1 MGRALNQSKQQRPV
15 RYQLIAALLS
25 LLLLPLL
32 SLAAV
37 AQLGWPNLP
46 ALREAVQQEQQAS
59 PALNAYLEAL
69 ETELSRLQER
79 YRQQE
84 AQIERLTG
92 DLDTAQRQLASL
104 SGQAEPLSE
113 PLSTLSGEELP
124 LALPSSGTVDPAQDD
139 AAAGQPAGSG
149 AEAAAETAE
158 ATEATGAVES
168 GIDPE
173 AVETTEELYDYLPKA
188 RPILREQMDETRAPS
203 VFPPLL
209 RPTAPRIDPS
219 LVSGVGNGQA
229 GSVEVQ
235 IFTAAQA
242 LNEQARWDEAEAA
255 WSQFSLAYRSSP
267 QLAEAFFYRGEAQF
281 SLGQHS
287 AALQSFSRSYRYNR
301 QSPVAA
307 QALLYTGLSAQRSGE
322 RSRACLAFRG
332 LLAQHPQAEAGILAQ
347 ARAAL
352 ETCPTS

>member
-1 MGRALNQSKQQRPV
+1 MVKGMMVRAPNQSKLPI
-15 RYQLIAALLS
+15 RYPLIAALLS

-46 ALREAVQQEQQAS
+46 ALREAVQQEQAS

-92 DLDTAQRQLASL
+92 DLDAAQRQLASL
-104 SGQAEPLSE
+104 SGQAQLLSE
-113 PLSTLSGEELP
+113 PLSTLPSEEPP
-124 LALPSSGTVDPAQDD
+124 LALPSSGRVDPVQDD
-139 AAAGQPAGSG
+139 AAARQPISSD
-149 AEAAAETAE
+149 AEATAETAE
-158 ATEATGAVES
+158 ATEAVDS

-209 RPTAPRIDPS
+209 RPTAPRIDLS

-301 QSPVAA
+301 QSPVAV

-332 LLAQHPQAEAGILAQ
+332 LLAQHPQAEASILAQ

>member
-1 MGRALNQSKQQRPV
+1 MMARALNQSKQQRPV
-15 RYQLIAALLS
+15 RYGFIAALL
-25 LLLLPLL
+25 LLLLFPLL

-46 ALREAVQQEQQAS
+46 ALREAVQQEQAS

-79 YRQQE
+79 HRQQE

-92 DLDTAQRQLASL
+92 ELDAAQRQLASL
-104 SGQAEPLSE
+104 GGQALPLSE
-113 PLSTLSGEELP
+113 PPSTLPVEEPP
-124 LALPSSGTVDPAQDD
+124 LALPSSGRVDPAQDAMAD
-139 AAAGQPAGSG
+139 SQAIGSSAEAV
-149 AEAAAETAE
+149 AEAAETRETAE
-158 ATEATGAVES
+158 SGA
-168 GIDPE
+168 DPE
-173 AVETTEELYDYLPKA
+173 AVETIEELYDYLPKA
-188 RPILREQMDETRAPS
+188 RPAMRERMDETRAPS

-209 RPTAPRIDPS
+209 RPAAPQLDPS
-219 LVSGVGNGQA
+219 LASGVGYRQA
-229 GSVEVQ
+229 GSAEAQ

-242 LNEQARWDEAEAA
+242 LNEQALWSEANAA